1 LHTFQPCCTRQIREQ
16 GWQRAGASAYDARR
30 SIFARNGMD
39 LEYLASE
46 FNENGHFN
54 ITINTSLMVQI
65 EAVEGYLKS
74 QLVGVIQ
81 DRFVVITMPRS
92 NLRIDHSLFLD
103 KQIIVRYLNDGAL
116 LSFQSQILDVITK
129 PLPLMFLSYPKV
141 VSSQEIRRYK
151 RVDCFLPS
159 SAQLSGQASN
169 GAILNISRGGCLF
182 VANKPSHNGLSQVDP
197 GAKLGLSFTLTD
209 QQPNGE
215 AQAVVRSHNIKS
227 NMVLLGLEFEEID
240 PKVQMAIDS
249 FVRKVDEY
257 SSVYSD

>member
-1 LHTFQPCCTRQIREQ
+1 
-16 GWQRAGASAYDARR
+16 
-30 SIFARNGMD
+30 MD

-46 FNENGHFN
+46 FSETCHLN
-54 ITINTSLMVQI
+54 ITLNTSLMVQI

-74 QLVGVIQ
+74 LLVGVVQ

-92 NLRIDHSLFLD
+92 NLRIDHSLFLE
-103 KQIIVRYLNDGAL
+103 KQIIVRYLNNGAL
-116 LSFQSQILDVITK
+116 LSFQSQILDIITK

-159 SAQLSGQASN
+159 SAKLSGKASN
-169 GAILNISRGGCLF
+169 GAILNISQGGCLF
-182 VANKPSHNGLSQVDP
+182 VANKPSQNGLSQVDP
-197 GAKLGLSFTLTD
+197 GAKLGLSFSLAEKEAS
-209 QQPNGE
+209 GE
-215 AQAVVRSHNIKS
+215 AQAVVRSHNVKS
-227 NMVLLGLEFEEID
+227 NMVILGLEFEEID